1 MSALV
6 WFRLDLR
13 LADNPA
19 LDAAVSTGGP
29 VIPVFVY
36 APEEEGQWRPGAASR
51 WWLHQSL
58 AALEGSL
65 AAAGSRLVIR
75 RGPAADA
82 LAALAMETG
91 ARAVYCGRRYES
103 HEIVRERRVVKAM
116 RVESFPGNL
125 LFEPGTISKSDGT
138 PFRIFTAFWN
148 ACRRAPGPEAPLR
161 APERIP
167 APARWP
173 WSLELGDLALT
184 PQDDRV
190 AGLEEAWRPGE
201 RHALD
206 RMHEFF
212 EHKVRNYA
220 TDRDRPDRD
229 GASRLSPHLHFGE
242 IGVRQVWHAAYECA
256 ARDRGMRAGV
266 EAFVRQLVWREFAH
280 HLLFHFPHTPLEP
293 LRPEFRAFPWRADE
307 RKWKA
312 WTSGGTGYPL
322 VDAGMRQLWR
332 TGWMHN
338 RVRLVAA
345 SFLVKH
351 LLIPWQSGAKW
362 FWDTLVDADLANNT
376 LNWQWVAGCGA
387 GAAPFFRVFNPAV
400 QAKKFDP
407 DGAYVRRWAPGPWP
421 PPVVEHGRAREEAL
435 GAWEA
440 IRPKRS
446 C

>member
-1 MSALV
+1 VSVLA

-19 LDAAVSTGGP
+19 LDAAVAGGAP

-36 APEEEGQWRPGAASR
+36 APEEEGEWAPGAASR
-51 WWLHQSL
+51 WWLHRSLGALERSL
-58 AALEGSL
+58 ADR
-65 AAAGSRLVIR
+65 GSRLIIR
-75 RGPAADA
+75 RGPAAEA
-82 LAALAMETG
+82 LAAVAEETG
-91 ARAVYCGRRYES
+91 ASTVYFNRRYEPY
-103 HEIVRERRVVKAM
+103 EMERERRVAQAL
-116 RVESFPGNL
+116 RVESFPGDL
-125 LFEPGTISKSDGT
+125 LFAPGAISKSDGT

-148 ACRRAPGPEAPLR
+148 ACRRAPGPRVPLR
-161 APERIP
+161 APNRIP

-173 WSLELGDLALT
+173 RSLAPGEPELA
-184 PQDDRV
+184 PQVDRA
-190 AGLEEAWRPGE
+190 AGFEEAWRPGE

-212 EHKVRNYA
+212 EHAVRDYA
-220 TDRDRPDRD
+220 ADRDRPDRD
-229 GASRLSPHLHFGE
+229 GTSRLSPHLHFGE
-242 IGVRQVWHAAYECA
+242 ISARQVWHAAYECA

-293 LRPEFRAFPWRADE
+293 LRPEFREFPWRADE
-307 RKWKA
+307 RKWNA
-312 WTSGGTGYPL
+312 WTQGGTGYPL

-351 LLIPWQSGAKW
+351 LLIPWQRGAKW

-387 GAAPFFRVFNPAV
+387 DAAPFFRVFNPAA

-407 DGAYVRRWAPGPWP
+407 EGAYVERWAPGPWP
-421 PPVVEHGRAREEAL
+421 PPIVGHERAREEAL
-435 GAWEA
+435 EAWAA
-440 IRPKRS
+440 IRRKRS